1 MFVLKLL
8 CSKIF
13 CVSNI
18 PVSHGDPAC
27 LIDDN
32 GLAPV
37 PPSCPEIVIKSAF
50 ALTTPAAT
58 MPTTSVSTHHHSCF
72 WINGVKPR
80 ASTQSSRMFSS
91 IAGTTSSSL
100 MIAHRTATRPMS
112 TARSYALAPLTAGR
126 ARTLALSTSAA
137 TRRQARTS
145 TDTLLRSPSSAAP
158 SAKLA

>member
-1 MFVLKLL
+1 MPKPNESAPKIAAFATSNPVFKPPSVCSFTFVLKLL

-58 MPTTSVSTHHHSCF
+58 IPTPGSETNF
-72 WINGVKPR
+72 
-80 ASTQSSRMFSS
+80 
-91 IAGTTSSSL
+91 
-100 MIAHRTATRPMS
+100 
-112 TARSYALAPLTAGR
+112 
-126 ARTLALSTSAA
+126 
-137 TRRQARTS
+137 
-145 TDTLLRSPSSAAP
+145 TDT
-158 SAKLA
+158 